1 MGRRR
6 LCVVKTEILGE
17 AAKQTIF
24 SAKYANSI
32 PSPLSPLQSEFI
44 HIYGDKLPG
53 LRYFNFQG

>member
-1 MGRRR
+1 MGRRK
-6 LCVVKTEILGE
+6 LHVVKTEILGE

-32 PSPLSPLQSEFI
+32 PSPLSPLQSELI
-44 HIYGDKLPG
+44 HIYKLPG